1 MMVCLPEQ
9 VNLALGCTI
18 PPPDMRYTILVT
30 SRDYLEVLPESG
42 SVEEGSQTQMVARR
56 RSFHADELSSESRA
70 LLRSVVILAP
80 PPAAWRRLE
89 VNHPSLPQRLSLSPR
104 YYSGW
109 SRRYDRLSL
118 SLAVVL
124 RDSDVGLE
132 VLGRN
137 LYAPR
142 LRRPIHP
149 GLWRLT
155 PTRIEPG
162 CYAKSCGGERRS

>member
-9 VNLALGCTI
+9 VNLALGCMI

-30 SRDYLEVLPESG
+30 SRDYQEVLPESG
-42 SVEEGSQTQMVARR
+42 SVEEGSQTQMVTRR

-104 YYSGW
+104 YYSG
-109 SRRYDRLSL
+109 
-118 SLAVVL
+118 
-124 RDSDVGLE
+124 
-132 VLGRN
+132 
-137 LYAPR
+137 
-142 LRRPIHP
+142 
-149 GLWRLT
+149 
-155 PTRIEPG
+155 
-162 CYAKSCGGERRS
+162 